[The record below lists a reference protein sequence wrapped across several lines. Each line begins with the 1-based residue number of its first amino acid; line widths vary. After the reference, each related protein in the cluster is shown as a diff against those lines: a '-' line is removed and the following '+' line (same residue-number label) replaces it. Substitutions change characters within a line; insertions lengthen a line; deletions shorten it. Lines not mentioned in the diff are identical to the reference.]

1 MSNTKNLFDDFLER
15 KMQEKV
21 FEEKD
26 SYWEQAR
33 MLIDTD
39 RKKLRRKKIFFWT
52 GFSTVFCSTLVLS
65 ILLLDPAESTNNKQV
80 ATIAPT
86 GITAVTSPATATPEN
101 SAPVYAIEGSASP
114 VLQETT
120 TPVNDVRVAG
130 INHIV
135 SHPAQPVTAPAKPA
149 TAEPVESTEATNNI
163 PVAAAPISGVSKK
176 ASKTN
181 ASTRNKHINNI
192 KQATADIS
200 TAQEAAE
207 VAAEPKEAPMPQ
219 AVSKF
224 VVSATAPEGSQPSM
238 PVNAKHEDV
247 QQITYSMPSL
257 LALIP
262 DSSYTEKNI
271 IIRPPVSYTT
281 PLYVSLEAGITHY
294 NAKGIF
300 ASEQTGAY
308 AALNY
313 TRFISS
319 RIGFGGGIG
328 FSMLKQNLNRSY
340 VVKEYG
346 FGEKVSRTSIR
357 TMELDYLEIPLK
369 MYYNVG
375 GRHYLHAGAT
385 FAYLLQSQDRLVNP
399 SEGKQDTRTSG
410 FTKAILPYDVQLS
423 VGYAVSF
430 GERFML
436 NASYYYGL
444 SDVSKNNLFRSQATD
459 RNEGYRLGVSYKLF

>member
-39 RKKLRRKKIFFWT
+39 RQKLRRKKVFFWT

-86 GITAVTSPATATPEN
+86 GITAVTSPATATPES
-101 SAPVYAIEGSASP
+101 SAPVYAIDGSAPS
-114 VLQETT
+114 VQHETT
-120 TPVNDVRVAG
+120 TPVNDVPVTT
-130 INHIV
+130 NNIV
-135 SHPAQPVTAPAKPA
+135 SQPAQPVAAPAKPDLIKP
-149 TAEPVESTEATNNI
+149 TANTETANDM
-163 PVAAAPISGVSKK
+163 PVAANPISGVSKK
-176 ASKTN
+176 AARTN
-181 ASTRNKHINNI
+181 TSSRNKNI
-192 KQATADIS
+192 DNTKQATANVI
-200 TAQEAAE
+200 TAQATPE
-207 VAAEPKEAPMPQ
+207 VAAEPKEVPIPET
-219 AVSKF
+219 VSKP
-224 VVSATAPEGSQPSM
+224 VVSAASKGSHPTM

-319 RIGFGGGIG
+319 RIGFSGGIG

-369 MYYNVG
+369 MYYNVR
-375 GRHYLHAGAT
+375 GRHYIQAGAT

-423 VGYAVSF
+423 VGYSVTF